1 MKMKGYDMAFHE
13 QLEHIQK
20 KLREYRL
27 DGWLVYNFRGANPF
41 ATKILDMASG
51 KLSSRRYFYYIPA
64 TGTPQKLVHSIEQ
77 YDLDHLP
84 GEKIIYNQWTT
95 LHAGVKKVL
104 SGAVNVCMEYS
115 PNNDIPYLS
124 KVDAGTVEFIR
135 TFGVNVVSSGDIV
148 QFFEARWSDSQYAD
162 AQDTANILLKTV
174 DKAFE
179 FIGEKLRGGATVSE
193 YDVQQLIMRE
203 FEKHELT
210 TYAPANCS
218 VNGNGANPHY
228 DPSAEHSAVIK
239 KGDYILIDW
248 WAKKKKAGSV
258 YADFTWV
265 GYAGADI
272 PKKYQEVFSI
282 VKGSRDAAV
291 EFLKAEFSA
300 GRKVRGCDVDDVTR
314 NYINQR
320 GYGQYFVHRTGH
332 NIGEEVHGNGAHI
345 DNFETMDVREIIPET
360 CFSIEP
366 GIYLPDEFGI
376 RLEIDIYIS
385 KTKEVLLLGNRYQHE
400 IVAIQC

>member
-1 MKMKGYDMAFHE
+1 MAFHA
-13 QLEHIQK
+13 QLELIQQ
-20 KLREYRL
+20 KLRSYGF
-27 DGWLVYNFRGANPF
+27 DGWLVYNFRGVNPF
-41 ATKILDMASG
+41 ATKILEMTSG

-64 TGTPQKLVHSIEQ
+64 TGSPQKLVHSIEQ

-84 GEKIIYNQWTT
+84 GEKTIYNQWKT
-95 LHAGVKKVL
+95 LQAGLQKIL
-104 SGAVNVCMEYS
+104 AGASTVCMEYS

-124 KVDAGTVEFIR
+124 KIDAGTIEFIR
-135 TFGVNVVSSGDIV
+135 KFGVTVVSSGDIV
-148 QFFEARWSDSQYAD
+148 QYFEARWTDTQYTD
-162 AQDTANILLKTV
+162 AQETANILLQIV
-174 DKAFE
+174 EKAFG
-179 FIGEKLRGGATVSE
+179 FIGEQLRAGTPVTE
-193 YDVQQLIMRE
+193 YDVQQMIMRE
-203 FEKHELT
+203 FDNHQLT

-228 DPSAEHSAVIK
+228 DPSAETSSVIK
-239 KGDYILIDW
+239 KGDFILIDW
-248 WAKKKKAGSV
+248 WAKKKKPGAV

-265 GYAGADI
+265 GYAGTEV
-272 PKKYQEVFSI
+272 PKKYQEVFEI

-291 EFLKAEFSA
+291 DFLKTEFAA

-314 NYINQR
+314 RYIEQR
-320 GYGQYFVHRTGH
+320 GYGHYFIHRTGH

-376 RLEIDIYIS
+376 RLEIDVYIS
-385 KTKEVLLLGNRYQHE
+385 KNKDVILLGDRYQRE
-400 IVAIQC
+400 IVRIPC